1 MYENIFQTVRVFP
14 TPKDW
19 SVVCVLPCL
28 CPSMSLEGIEKCLT
42 VCSLR
47 HNTQSPQL
55 KEERFIWP
63 HSFQSF
69 HTEVGWSQGGL
80 GWERGIAERPHGM
93 TCRKA
98 RETDQGRWQYPQKP
112 TFSSQSSPSNFTFSY
127 KLITGW
133 VSHSSGPIIK
143 SNGPIIK
150 AHLWTQEGVREI

>member
-1 MYENIFQTVRVFP
+1 
-14 TPKDW
+14 
-19 SVVCVLPCL
+19 
-28 CPSMSLEGIEKCLT
+28 MSLEGIEKCLT

-69 HTEVGWSQGGL
+69 HTVVGWSQGGL

-98 RETDQGRWQYPQKP
+98 RETDQGRWQYPRNPPSLASLHLPISHLVINSSLGEYHTPMVLSLNPMILSLKP
-112 TFSSQSSPSNFTFSY
+112 TCEPKRVWGKFRYEP
-127 KLITGW
+127 
-133 VSHSSGPIIK
+133 
-143 SNGPIIK
+143 
-150 AHLWTQEGVREI
+150 